1 MAVERVGEG
10 KGAVYAAD
18 ILEMDPVGGAAFA
31 QLDIDD
37 QKSVNALRTLMGAPV
52 DVVLSDMAPSATGHR
67 TTDALRSAAL
77 AETGLATAIDFLR
90 PGGAFIVKVMRNGQE
105 NAFTALVKP
114 HFDSVKTFKPKA
126 SRQDSAEIY
135 LVATGFRPSNR

>member
-1 MAVERVGEG
+1 MITVSTLVAAPLEAVWR
-10 KGAVYAAD
+10 AYTTPAD
-18 ILEMDPVGGAAFA
+18 ICVWNTASPDWHTPRAE
-31 QLDIDD
+31 
-37 QKSVNALRTLMGAPV
+37 V
-52 DVVLSDMAPSATGHR
+52 D
-67 TTDALRSAAL
+67 
-77 AETGLATAIDFLR
+77 LR